1 MSQKWRR
8 NKAWEDQHLTG
19 PLTLIKIPLRA
30 LETIPLAIILLTFIS
45 LYAIAASIPIGMLA
59 QIPTYLIYA
68 LSLVIPLAVISY
80 ISIKLIRAKMTQAT
94 RATRFLATFFI
105 TLALAA
111 LITVFWVW
119 QILPTIKY
127 NPATGEGVRLFG
139 AFSDTY
145 PSTTLRRLPGFEMTE
160 MQFYGWWPLRT
171 ALFLFTLNLIVTTVR
186 RIEFNFKNL
195 GVLSVHAGIIII
207 ALGSLFYTRYKLEGD
222 VLLPAPQTTQ
232 VGTQQPVPQFSFFSR
247 EEVVLYLAQEMG
259 FSGQPR
265 YEQRPLHRLPRYND
279 YDLNV
284 NIPADAPT
292 LSDTLGASHNHGDL
306 SSRKLN
312 INVPTR
318 PDSIIDH
325 DITIDIVGYA
335 NYAEL
340 ESHWYKVPL
349 EAGEQP
355 NPLTVIDM
363 YAAVPGSSVPQD
375 RPLFRFPFFPN
386 TPAARIRENQ
396 VIGIEYTVDMP
407 QERWDAL
414 TTAVPVSDPPSQ
426 ILHAI
431 VVEIPGAGFKK
442 TYAIQQG
449 QTITLDDTGYEIK
462 VDQLAPTPPFPIIT
476 PGYEDATSSVAILNI
491 TKPGMDLPVARW
503 AFHRFPELD
512 QDLTPTPSGRPQR
525 SAPDPAIKVTYLDIS
540 RLQVY
545 LDDQSD
551 GTTRAIIRQPATA
564 ELKVIDLVES
574 NGLEDIV
581 PNDDGARIDLRFAES
596 WTHAREIAHPIPTP
610 DINKDKSLIGSHT
623 HAFVAVRVGYEG
635 LDWSTIVWVPF
646 AKYIGIDEQPVRL
659 TLPNGEPLFIGFGRT
674 QRPFPGFSV
683 ALVDFEMIAYDHRGA
698 PRDYQSLVRV
708 QQAASSLY
716 PEPPNFDTFEHIVK
730 LNAPLRAPFHW
741 DPNKPWL
748 ANTIKR
754 IQAGLNPEQFKFS
767 QSGWD
772 RAGWN
777 QSQELVDQG
786 QLDKPR
792 VNFTILGVGNNP
804 GIHIIAFGSILFSIG
819 VPWAFY
825 FKPYLVRRERDKI
838 KAQLAANQP
847 KAAAS

>member
-30 LETIPLAIILLTFIS
+30 LETIPLAIILLTFVA
-45 LYAIAASIPIGMLA
+45 LYATAASIPIGMLA

-80 ISIKLIRAKMTQAT
+80 ISIKLIRAKMIQSS
-94 RATRFLATFFI
+94 RAARFLATFFI

-111 LITVFWVW
+111 LVTVLWVW
-119 QILPTIKY
+119 QLFPTIKY
-127 NPATGEGVRLFG
+127 NPATGDGIRLFS

-247 EEVVLYLAQEMG
+247 EEVVLYLAQEFG

-340 ESHWYKVPL
+340 ESHWYKVDLQP
-349 EAGEQP
+349 GEQP

-363 YAAVPGSSVPQD
+363 YAVVPGSSVPQD

-386 TPAARIRENQ
+386 VPADRIRENQ
-396 VIGIEYTVDMP
+396 VIGIEYTVDMA
-407 QERWDAL
+407 QERWEAL

-431 VVEIPGAGFKK
+431 IVEIPEAGFKK
-442 TYAIQQG
+442 TYAIQEG
-449 QTITLDDTGYEIK
+449 DTITLDETGYEIA

-476 PGYEDATSSVAILNI
+476 PGYEDATSSVAILNV
-491 TKPGMDLPVARW
+491 TKPTSSVPVSRW

-512 QDLTPTPSGRPQR
+512 QDLTPTPTGRPQR
-525 SAPDPAIKVTYLDIS
+525 SAPDPAIKITYLDIS

-545 LDDQSD
+545 IDDQSD
-551 GTTRAIIRQPATA
+551 GITRAIVRQPATA
-564 ELKVIDLVES
+564 ELNVIDLVGPD
-574 NGLEDIV
+574 GLQDIV
-581 PNDDGARIDLRFAES
+581 PNNDGAQVDLRFAES

-610 DINKDKSLIGSHT
+610 DANKDKSLIGSHT
-623 HAFVAVRVGYEG
+623 HAFVAVKVGYKDN
-635 LDWSTIVWVPF
+635 DWSHIAWVPF
-646 AKYIGIDEQPVRL
+646 AKYIGIDEQPVTV
-659 TLPNGEPLFIGFGRT
+659 TLPDGSPLYIGFGRT

-708 QQAASSLY
+708 QQAASTLY